1 MDYKNLKLKNVIAEL
16 FRLYRWP
23 SLVWWVMSGYIEV
36 TCHEY
41 IIIGVWKLQ
50 PLINTNRTRLMKA
63 CKVIQPKYF
72 SCKIYYFLVK
82 SFQMI
87 IGTWIHYL
95 YICDSYHEFIT
106 LYIHIN
112 NDYNIHIYNINIIK
126 IYIFAHKKLLSNS
139 FLPFSLTY
147 LLDGPSASHR

>member
-1 MDYKNLKLKNVIAEL
+1 
-16 FRLYRWP
+16 
-23 SLVWWVMSGYIEV
+23 MSGYIEV

-63 CKVIQPKYF
+63 CKVIRPKYF
-72 SCKIYYFLVK
+72 SCKIYYILVK

-112 NDYNIHIYNINIIK
+112 NDYNIHINI
-126 IYIFAHKKLLSNS
+126 YFCS
-139 FLPFSLTY
+139 
-147 LLDGPSASHR
+147 

>member
-1 MDYKNLKLKNVIAEL
+1 MDYKKLKLKNVIAEL
-16 FRLYRWP
+16 FRLYHWP

-50 PLINTNRTRLMKA
+50 PLINTNWTRLMKA

-72 SCKIYYFLVK
+72 SCKIYYILVK

-87 IGTWIHYL
+87 YWYMTSLPL
-95 YICDSYHEFIT
+95 YYFVTVIMNSSLPYIFIFIMIT
-106 LYIHIN
+106 LFIFI
-112 NDYNIHIYNINIIK
+112 IIININ
-126 IYIFAHKKLLSNS
+126 YIFLLIRS
-139 FLPFSLTY
+139 FCLILFFPFL
-147 LLDGPSASHR
+147 

>member
-1 MDYKNLKLKNVIAEL
+1 
-16 FRLYRWP
+16 
-23 SLVWWVMSGYIEV
+23 MSGYIEV

-72 SCKIYYFLVK
+72 SCKIYYILVK

-87 IGTWIHYL
+87 YWYMTSLPLYL
-95 YICDSYHEFIT
+95 
-106 LYIHIN
+106 
-112 NDYNIHIYNINIIK
+112 
-126 IYIFAHKKLLSNS
+126 
-139 FLPFSLTY
+139 
-147 LLDGPSASHR
+147 